1 METQQQTEGERG
13 EELTRAERRQQRQD
27 AERQRMPQHG
37 KGIGVMVGNAILRR
51 AERAAKPSTRV
62 R

>member
-37 KGIGVMVGNAILRR
+37 KGMGVMVGNAILRR
-51 AERAAKPSTRV
+51 AKGLPKRPKR
-62 R
+62 

>member
-1 METQQQTEGERG
+1 METRQRAGRERAD
-13 EELTRAERRQQRQD
+13 ELTRAERRQQRQD

-51 AERAAKPSTRV
+51 AEGRPKRANR
-62 R
+62 